1 MENNLQNELA
11 GSNKSAKNNWIIILM
26 LLLAS
31 CGGYYVFDQKLEN
44 ERIQTELK
52 LANEEMQR
60 KNLKVELEKK
70 KMELDYQLETLS
82 QRRSSLRS
90 DYDVQLDKL
99 DQAKEWQFLRSEQE
113 RESEVSGINAS
124 LRNLEDNLE
133 YLDES
138 ILKVKTQRNQIVSQ
152 IGNIY

>member
-31 CGGYYVFDQKLEN
+31 CGGYYVFDQNQEN

-60 KNLKVELEKK
+60 KNLKVRIGKK
-70 KMELDYQLETLS
+70 
-82 QRRSSLRS
+82 
-90 DYDVQLDKL
+90 
-99 DQAKEWQFLRSEQE
+99 
-113 RESEVSGINAS
+113 
-124 LRNLEDNLE
+124 ED
-133 YLDES
+133 
-138 ILKVKTQRNQIVSQ
+138 
-152 IGNIY
+152 GA